1 MKLWSLRASVIDS
14 TAPKRPRRL
23 ATMVA
28 CGGCGGFW
36 PDTARFCSAC
46 GSPLTAWSSFGGRA
60 RKTVTVVFA
69 DVVGWTELGERLDPV
84 RMRQI
89 MARYFHTLRRILQRH
104 GGTVEKFIGD
114 AVMAVFGIPVV
125 REDDAL
131 RATRAAFEMAEA
143 LRLLSEEF
151 GRRWGVSLEVRIGV
165 NTGEVVAD
173 DPSDGQLFAT
183 GDPVNVAARLQ
194 QAAQPSE
201 ILIGES
207 TCRLLGNRVVVAEVS
222 PLAVKGKTGLVHAA
236 RVLGV
241 AAGTPALSPPAGYRF
256 VGRERELQLLGET
269 FERCVQEPACRLVTI
284 LGEAGI
290 GKSRL
295 VREALQEIGAS
306 ARILVGRCPPYGEGI
321 TYLPLL
327 DIVRQ
332 LAPAGQGD
340 LAVLVEGEQEGDLVA
355 DRVAGAV
362 GLSATSAPTEETN
375 WAVRRLFE
383 ALARRHPLVVV
394 LDDVHWAEP
403 TFLDLVEYVV
413 AAARAVPLLVI
424 CLARP
429 ELLDAR
435 PTRQGSSDNA
445 TIVRLEPLAEH
456 EARALLEGV
465 LGGAVVAEATG
476 SRVLKAAEG
485 NPLFLE
491 QLLAMQAEHG
501 EKLGV
506 PPTVQAVLAA
516 RIDRLPPVERAVVQR
531 AAVQG
536 RVFSRRALADLI
548 DEQDRPRLNQTLAA
562 LERRELI
569 RPDPHAF
576 GADDGIRFAHGLV
589 REAAYQFLPKA
600 TRSQLHER
608 LAGWLEQTANQRL
621 AELEEVVGYHL
632 EQAYRYRA
640 ELAPVGVRERA
651 LGAQAARRL
660 DSSGRRALERSD
672 LPAAIKLLE
681 RAAALLPHDNRGRV
695 EVLACLGA
703 ALTEAGQLSE
713 ADRVLQEAVDCA
725 RLHGDER
732 LEGHAVVEQLFL
744 RIQVDTEK
752 AIAQA
757 REVHER
763 VRGTFQNHDD
773 DRGLCKLWRLR
784 ALMHWLEGRCRAA
797 EAAWEQAAEHA
808 RKAGDDRERA
818 EILSWVASSA
828 FIGPTPSGEGIR
840 RCEAIRDQ
848 VHGDRRAGAA
858 TLYPLAGLYAMTGR
872 FDTARELLRLAHRT
886 LEDLGYITLSS
897 SFNQYEG
904 YVEILA
910 GDLTR
915 AEQRLALGLGRL
927 EEMGEKAF
935 VSSSAALLAEV
946 LYQQGRQEDAARF
959 VNRSKETAAPDDL
972 AAQITWRMVQ
982 AKILTTTGHL
992 EDAETL
998 ARHAVALAGGTD
1010 WSTYHA
1016 AACAALGEVLCECGR
1031 REEAE
1036 RVIREALR
1044 LYGAKENVVAEKEVQ
1059 ALLARS
1065 VAT

>member
-1 MKLWSLRASVIDS
+1 
-14 TAPKRPRRL
+14 
-23 ATMVA
+23 
-28 CGGCGGFW
+28 
-36 PDTARFCSAC
+36 
-46 GSPLTAWSSFGGRA
+46 
-60 RKTVTVVFA
+60 
-69 DVVGWTELGERLDPV
+69 
-84 RMRQI
+84 
-89 MARYFHTLRRILQRH
+89 
-104 GGTVEKFIGD
+104 
-114 AVMAVFGIPVV
+114 
-125 REDDAL
+125 
-131 RATRAAFEMAEA
+131 
-143 LRLLSEEF
+143 
-151 GRRWGVSLEVRIGV
+151 
-165 NTGEVVAD
+165 
-173 DPSDGQLFAT
+173 
-183 GDPVNVAARLQ
+183 
-194 QAAQPSE
+194 
-201 ILIGES
+201 
-207 TCRLLGNRVVVAEVS
+207 VVAEVS
-222 PLAVKGKTGLVHAA
+222 LLAVKGKTGLVRAA

-256 VGRERELQLLGET
+256 VGRERELQLLRET
-269 FERCVQEPACRLVTI
+269 FERCVQEPACRLVTV

-295 VREALQEIGAS
+295 IREALQEIGAS

-362 GLSATSAPTEETN
+362 GLSATRAPTEETN
-375 WAVRRLFE
+375 WAVRRLVE

-435 PTRQGSSDNA
+435 PTWQGSSDNA

-465 LGGAVVAEATG
+465 LGGAVIAEATG
-476 SRVLKAAEG
+476 SRVLQAAEG

-491 QLLAMQAEHG
+491 QLLAMHAEHG
-501 EKLGV
+501 EEPGV
-506 PPTVQAVLAA
+506 PPTVQAVLAG
-516 RIDRLPPVERAVVQR
+516 RIDRLPPAERSVVQR

-536 RVFSRRALADLI
+536 RVFSRRALAELV

-589 REAAYQFLPKA
+589 RDAAYQFLPKA

-608 LAGWLEQTANQRL
+608 LAGWLEQTAEQRL

-632 EQAYRYRA
+632 EQAYRYRV
-640 ELAPVGVRERA
+640 ELGPVGVRERV
-651 LGAQAARRL
+651 LGAEAARRL

-681 RAAALLPHDNRGRV
+681 RAAALLSHDDRGRV

-703 ALTEAGQLSE
+703 GLTEAGRLSE
-713 ADRVLQEAVDCA
+713 ADHVLQEAVDCA

-763 VRGTFQNHDD
+763 VRGIFEDHEDD
-773 DRGLCKLWRLR
+773 HGLCKLWRLR
-784 ALMHWLEGRCRAA
+784 ALVHWLEGRCRAA
-797 EAAWEQAAEHA
+797 DEAWQQAAEHA
-808 RKAGDDRERA
+808 RNAGDDRERA

-828 FIGPTPSGEGIR
+828 FVGPTPVGEGIR

-848 VHGDRRAGAA
+848 VREDRRAAAA
-858 TLYPLAGLYAMTGR
+858 TLYPLGGLYAMVGR
-872 FDTARELLRLAHRT
+872 FDAARELLGFACRT
-886 LEDLGYITLSS
+886 LEDLGYVTQRSS
-897 SFNQYEG
+897 LTQFDG
-904 YVEILA
+904 FVEILA
-910 GDLTR
+910 GDLAR
-915 AEQRLALGLGRL
+915 AEERLALGLRRL

-935 VSSSAALLAEV
+935 VSSAAALQAEV
-946 LYQQGRQEDAARF
+946 LHRQGRYKEAERF
-959 VNRSKETAAPDDL
+959 VERSQETAAPDDL
-972 AAQITWRMVQ
+972 AAQIAWRTVR
-982 AKILTTTGHL
+982 AKILVTAGRL
-992 EDAETL
+992 EDAEAL
-998 ARHAVALAGGTD
+998 ARRAVALAGETD
-1010 WSTYHA
+1010 WSNDHA
-1016 AACAALGEVLCECGR
+1016 AAWIALGEVLRERGR
-1031 REEAE
+1031 LEEAGTA
-1036 RVIREALR
+1036 IRQALT
-1044 LYGAKENVVAEKEVQ
+1044 LYEEKGNVVVAEEVH
-1059 ALLARS
+1059 ALLARL
-1065 VAT
+1065 VPA

>member
-1 MKLWSLRASVIDS
+1 
-14 TAPKRPRRL
+14 
-23 ATMVA
+23 
-28 CGGCGGFW
+28 
-36 PDTARFCSAC
+36 
-46 GSPLTAWSSFGGRA
+46 
-60 RKTVTVVFA
+60 VTVVFA
-69 DVVGWTELGERLDPV
+69 DIVGWTEMGERLDPETV
-84 RMRQI
+84 RQI
-89 MARYFHTLRRILQRH
+89 VARYFQTLWRVLQRH
-104 GGTVEKFIGD
+104 GGTVEKFVGD

-143 LRLLSEEF
+143 LRMLNEELE
-151 GRRWGVSLEVRIGV
+151 RRWGVSLEVRVGV
-165 NTGEVVAD
+165 NTGEVVAG
-173 DPSDGQLFAT
+173 DPSDGQVFAT

-194 QAAQPSE
+194 QAAQPGE
-201 ILIGES
+201 VLIGES
-207 TCRLLGNRVVVAEVS
+207 TRRLVGDRVVVAEVA
-222 PLAVKGKTGLVHAA
+222 PLAVKGKTALVRAA

-241 AAGTPALSPPAGYRF
+241 AALTPPLSPPAGYRF
-256 VGRERELQLLGET
+256 VGRERELQLLRET
-269 FERCVQEPACRLVTI
+269 FERCVREPACRSVTI

-332 LAPAGQGD
+332 LAPGGQAD
-340 LAVLVEGEQEGDLVA
+340 LASLVEGEQEGDLVA

-383 ALARRHPLVVV
+383 ALARRRSLVVV

-413 AAARAVPLLVI
+413 AAAHAVPLLVI

-435 PTRQGSSDNA
+435 PTWQGSSDNA

-456 EARALLEGV
+456 EARALLMGV

-476 SRVLKAAEG
+476 SRVLEAAEG

-491 QLLAMQAEHG
+491 QLLAMHAEHG
-501 EKLGV
+501 EEIGV

-516 RIDRLPPVERAVVQR
+516 RIDRLPAVERTVVQR

-548 DEQDRPRLNQTLAA
+548 DEQDRPRLDQTLAA

-589 REAAYQFLPKA
+589 RDAAYQFLPKA

-608 LAGWLEQTANQRL
+608 LAGWLDQAANQRL

-640 ELAPVGVRERA
+640 ELAPVGARERA

-660 DSSGRRALERSD
+660 DSSGRRALGRSD

-681 RAAALLPHDNRGRV
+681 RAAALLPHDDQGRV
-695 EVLACLGA
+695 EVLVCLGA
-703 ALTEAGQLSE
+703 ALTEAGRLSE

-725 RLHGDER
+725 RLHGDDR

-763 VRGTFQNHDD
+763 VRAVFEDHEDD
-773 DRGLCKLWRLR
+773 HGLSKLWRLR
-784 ALMHWLEGRCRAA
+784 ALVHWLEGRCRAA
-797 EAAWEQAAEHA
+797 DDAWGQAAEHA
-808 RKAGDDRERA
+808 RKAGDDQERA

-828 FIGPTPSGEGIR
+828 FIGPSPAEEAIR
-840 RCEAIRDQ
+840 RCDMIRGE
-848 VHGDRRAGAA
+848 VREDRGFAA
-858 TLYPLAGLYAMTGR
+858 AALYPLAGLYAMIGR
-872 FDTARELLRLAHRT
+872 FDAARELLDSACRT
-886 LEDLGYITLSS
+886 LEDLGYLTMSS
-897 SFNQYEG
+897 SFTQFEG
-904 YVEILA
+904 FVDILA
-910 GDLTR
+910 GDLAR
-915 AEQRLALGLGRL
+915 AEERLSWGLGRL
-927 EEMGEKAF
+927 EAMGEKAF
-935 VSSSAALLAEV
+935 VSSLAARLADVLLR
-946 LYQQGRQEDAARF
+946 QGRQGDAEKFVDRSED
-959 VNRSKETAAPDDL
+959 TAASDDL
-972 AAQITWRMVQ
+972 AAQIAWRTVR
-982 AKILTTTGHL
+982 AKILAATGSL
-992 EDAETL
+992 EDAEAL
-998 ARHAVALAGGTD
+998 ARRAVALAKETD
-1010 WSTYHA
+1010 RSNDHA
-1016 AACAALGEVLCECGR
+1016 AGCVALGEILHQRGR
-1031 REEAE
+1031 VDESKSA
-1036 RVIREALR
+1036 IREALA
-1044 LYGAKENVVAEKEVQ
+1044 LYQGKGNVVAAEGVH
-1059 ALLARS
+1059 ALLAELIP
-1065 VAT
+1065 A